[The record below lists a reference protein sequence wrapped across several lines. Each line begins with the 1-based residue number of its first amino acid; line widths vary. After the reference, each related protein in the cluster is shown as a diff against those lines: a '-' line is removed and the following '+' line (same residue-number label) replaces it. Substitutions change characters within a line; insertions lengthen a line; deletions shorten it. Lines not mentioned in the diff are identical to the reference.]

1 MLCFV
6 QKNPEYFIKSCK
18 LILCPCN
25 YLILLKI
32 RIPFHSTK
40 KLCSLHSRG
49 GGDQV
54 PSAGHHVGGW
64 VIFSPQNTVST
75 WY

>member
-1 MLCFV
+1 MAE
-6 QKNPEYFIKSCK
+6 KNSPKFFDVFLLRNSISGAKDSLNIKISA
-18 LILCPCN
+18 N
-25 YLILLKI
+25 
-32 RIPFHSTK
+32 FTFS
-40 KLCSLHSRG
+40 SFSRG

-64 VIFSPQNTVST
+64 VIFSPKNTVST

>member
-1 MLCFV
+1 MKWLPLHFRRQV
-6 QKNPEYFIKSCK
+6 HLSSYM
-18 LILCPCN
+18 
-25 YLILLKI
+25 LKI
-32 RIPFHSTK
+32 LNGQSPSNLNIN
-40 KLCSLHSRG
+40 

-64 VIFSPQNTVST
+64 VIFSPKNTVST

>member
-1 MLCFV
+1 MQVCNMNMLFKIVWILIPACLIKQPNGTLSRMYV
-6 QKNPEYFIKSCK
+6 QTYISGG
-18 LILCPCN
+18 
-25 YLILLKI
+25 
-32 RIPFHSTK
+32 SAGGG
-40 KLCSLHSRG
+40 G

-64 VIFSPQNTVST
+64 VIFSPKNTVST